1 MPSMWIDIDFID
13 VREGDLIRSSTTPIS
28 QQHLGHP
35 EADRSV
41 EGVVMILGNSMQTT
55 MILNSEG
62 ENVVLAYYVRLG
74 NDVFI
79 NLKKLV
85 TVTHR
90 QIVNRETGKRGP
102 KRKREQSFGKR
113 KHCSLRNINRDIFYL
128 Q

>member
-55 MILNSEG
+55 MIRNSEG
-62 ENVVLAYYVRLG
+62 ENVVLAYDVRLG

-79 NLKKLV
+79 NLKKY
-85 TVTHR
+85 TTITHR
-90 QIVNRETGKRGP
+90 QIINRETGNRGI
-102 KRKREQSFGKR
+102 KRKYHSILN
-113 KHCSLRNINRDIFYL
+113 SINKDIKFL